1 MLTKHHYTE
10 PGVDIHDENSDIFK
24 CCTTNPSDDPTCT
37 DCCYDK
43 WQDELKE
50 VIQNFKREEERAI
63 QAKKKFEFASEKSQR
78 YKTWLDELNKAE
90 ELARQI
96 CYQLEIIA
104 SQSDKIWYNSIQA
117 VKAIEILFCMLR
129 DFYMQVDCIKKRY
142 DILWICINS
151 NNDPSLQSKDKGLLK
166 CLTEYYKKLEEVIK
180 TRDEIIKAIVEAVKI
195 SNLIRNGISTQ
206 DCPKDYDPCG
216 DKRPCKC
223 HDCQPGDIYYGFK
236 TIICEWYCD
245 FKCDEPCAEA
255 TTTKPAATGNA
266 NQNSQTTATT
276 TDLCACEC
284 ELEPVFEFPFCNN
297 PYKNELE
304 DCYEKADKEAKD
316 AAENLMKAN
325 KSKEALLACKQS
337 LEKAI
342 AEADPKNRC
351 K

>member
-1 MLTKHHYTE
+1 MLTQHNYIETK
-10 PGVDIHDENSDIFK
+10 VDIHSDKSDIFK
-24 CCTTNPSDDPTCT
+24 CCSSNTPEDPKCT

-78 YKTWLDELNKAE
+78 YKTWLDELKKAE

-96 CYQLEIIA
+96 CYQLDIIA

-117 VKAIEILFCMLR
+117 VRAIEILFCMLR

-142 DILWICINS
+142 DTLWTCINS

-166 CLTEYYKKLEEVIK
+166 CLSEYYKKLEEVIK
-180 TRDEIIKAIVEAVKI
+180 TRDEIIIAIVDAVKI
-195 SNLIRNGISTQ
+195 SNLIRNSISTQ
-206 DCPKDYDPCG
+206 DCPKDYNPCG
-216 DKRPCKC
+216 DKKACNC
-223 HDCQPGDIYYGFK
+223 DCAPGDVYYGFK

-245 FKCDEPCAEA
+245 FKCDEPCGPVNNP
-255 TTTKPAATGNA
+255 K
-266 NQNSQTTATT
+266 QQTTNNSVQNNPISTN
-276 TDLCACEC
+276 LNFCAANC

-297 PYKNELE
+297 PYKSELE
-304 DCYEKADKEAKD
+304 ECYKTSDTEASE
-316 AAENLMKAN
+316 AAESLMQAN
-325 KSKEALLACKQS
+325 KSKEALWACKQS

-342 AEADPKNRC
+342 AEVNPKNRC
-351 K
+351 

>member
-1 MLTKHHYTE
+1 MLTKHHYIE
-10 PGVDIHDENSDIFK
+10 PEVDIHDENSDLFK
-24 CCTTNPSDDPTCT
+24 CCTTKPSDDPTCT

-50 VIQNFKREEERAI
+50 VIQNFKREEEKAI

-96 CYQLEIIA
+96 CYQLDIIA
-104 SQSDKIWYNSIQA
+104 SQSDKIWYSSVQA

-142 DILWICINS
+142 DILWTCINS

-180 TRDEIIKAIVEAVKI
+180 TRDDIIKAIIDAVKI
-195 SNLIRNGISTQ
+195 SNLIRNSISTQ

-216 DKRPCKC
+216 DKKPCNC
-223 HDCQPGDIYYGFK
+223 NATNGDVYYGFK
-236 TIICEWYCD
+236 TILCEWYCD
-245 FKCDEPCAEA
+245 FECDEPCVQASNPKAVA
-255 TTTKPAATGNA
+255 TPI
-266 NQNSQTTATT
+266 QNSPVPTGS
-276 TDLCACEC
+276 DLCAVDC

-304 DCYEKADKEAKD
+304 DCYEKAKE

-342 AEADPKNRC
+342 AEVDPKNRC
-351 K
+351 

>member
-1 MLTKHHYTE
+1 MLTHHNYQTS
-10 PGVDIHDENSDIFK
+10 GINIHDKEADIFK
-24 CCTTNPSDDPTCT
+24 CCQTTNPDDPTCT

-50 VIQNFKREEERAI
+50 VIQNYQREEEKAI
-63 QAKKKFEFASEKSQR
+63 QAKKRFEFASEKSQR

-96 CYQLEIIA
+96 CYQLDIIA
-104 SQSDKIWYNSIQA
+104 TQSEKIWYNSIQA
-117 VKAIEILFCMLR
+117 VRAIEILFCMLR

-142 DILWICINS
+142 DALWICINS
-151 NNDPSLQSKDKGLLK
+151 NNDPSLQIKDKGILK
-166 CLTEYYKKLEEVIK
+166 CLAEYYKKLEEVIK
-180 TRDEIIKAIVEAVKI
+180 TRDDIIKAIVEAVKI

-216 DKRPCKC
+216 DKKPCNC
-223 HDCQPGDIYYGFK
+223 DCPPDQVYYGFK

-245 FKCDEPCAEA
+245 FKCDQPCVPESNPKQK
-255 TTTKPAATGNA
+255 TTGSSV
-266 NQNSQTTATT
+266 QNSQTTTGSE
-276 TDLCACEC
+276 LCAAEC

-297 PYKNELE
+297 PYKGELE
-304 DCYEKADKEAKD
+304 SCYITSDKEAKD

-325 KSKEALLACKQS
+325 KSKEALWACKQS

-342 AEADPKNRC
+342 AEVDPKNRC